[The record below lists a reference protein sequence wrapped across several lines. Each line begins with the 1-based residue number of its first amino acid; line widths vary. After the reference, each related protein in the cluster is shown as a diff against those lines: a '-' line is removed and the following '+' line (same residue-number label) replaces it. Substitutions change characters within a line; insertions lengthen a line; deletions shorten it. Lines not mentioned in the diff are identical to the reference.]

1 MLKTEAE
8 KKEYFKNH
16 KLIANREIIEQFFI
30 IEPHH
35 SEKYVYQSE
44 RLTTKEQDRQM
55 SVRRKSEDLRTSG

>member
-44 RLTTKEQDRQM
+44 RLTTKEQDR
-55 SVRRKSEDLRTSG
+55 